1 MSGKIMMDNTIHR
14 RWGKE
19 DEALGKEKRSPWKG
33 KERKEE
39 EGEGDMT
46 RLHEYSSHDD
56 TIARRHAPEPH
67 TRVRHAQTAILDCI
81 ANT

>member
-33 KERKEE
+33 KER
-39 EGEGDMT
+39 GGGRRSIVDM
-46 RLHEYSSHDD
+46 L
-56 TIARRHAPEPH
+56 A
-67 TRVRHAQTAILDCI
+67 
-81 ANT
+81 

>member
-14 RWGKE
+14 RWEKE

-39 EGEGDMT
+39 EEEG
-46 RLHEYSSHDD
+46 
-56 TIARRHAPEPH
+56 
-67 TRVRHAQTAILDCI
+67 V
-81 ANT
+81 